1 MKVVFLLF
9 SCLTEKIEFMLLCLY
24 IKYFSVER
32 DLFFWA
38 GGLEKYADTNL
49 KENCSVVLSMTI
61 SALGVLILCL
71 GEVLHLFEIQ

>member
-32 DLFFWA
+32 DFFFLGWWA
-38 GGLEKYADTNL
+38 GEIRRHKLERKLLSCVVYDHISTW
-49 KENCSVVLSMTI
+49 CSHFVFGRSSTSI
-61 SALGVLILCL
+61 
-71 GEVLHLFEIQ
+71 